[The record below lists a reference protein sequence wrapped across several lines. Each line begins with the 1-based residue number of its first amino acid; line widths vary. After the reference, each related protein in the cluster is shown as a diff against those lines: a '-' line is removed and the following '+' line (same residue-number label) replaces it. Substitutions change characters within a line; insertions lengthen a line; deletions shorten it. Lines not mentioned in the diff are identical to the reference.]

1 MRERLGMSM
10 SRMNGEVEKWV
21 DNTGHTLA
29 FLFSKSGNLIEP
41 PVLRAF
47 DVVDLREAKTREPR
61 FERAVAVLVGWRGA
75 IVAEPEVSIDIV
87 VLDERLERLKGTSAI
102 SDRWAVRRGIDFVLQ
117 PEREPSR
124 RDVVKIDMRG
134 VLVQD
139 GECQCPGVGEVRW

>member
-1 MRERLGMSM
+1 MSL
-10 SRMNGEVEKWV
+10 MNGEVEKWV

-41 PVLRAF
+41 PVLRVLDA
-47 DVVDLREAKTREPR
+47 VDLREAKTRELR
-61 FERAVAVLVGWRGA
+61 FERAVAVLVGRRGA
-75 IVAEPEVSIDIV
+75 IVAEVSIDIV

-134 VLVQD
+134 AQD